1 MHTRRFPELLP
12 GFSNTQRLTVNFLF
26 SLHHVKVMLGPI
38 HTDINNINVII
49 DSYTHTY
56 IYISV
61 GMVCPYIA
69 NVFSLLCVERYVFI
83 AFGHNSAMFG
93 ESSGWHEGGVPRV
106 LCLGFSH
113 GSHGGFG

>member
-49 DSYTHTY
+49 DSYTHIY
-56 IYISV
+56 IYIYICRN
-61 GMVCPYIA
+61 GMSIYCQCVFLVVC
-69 NVFSLLCVERYVFI
+69 
-83 AFGHNSAMFG
+83 
-93 ESSGWHEGGVPRV
+93 
-106 LCLGFSH
+106 
-113 GSHGGFG
+113 